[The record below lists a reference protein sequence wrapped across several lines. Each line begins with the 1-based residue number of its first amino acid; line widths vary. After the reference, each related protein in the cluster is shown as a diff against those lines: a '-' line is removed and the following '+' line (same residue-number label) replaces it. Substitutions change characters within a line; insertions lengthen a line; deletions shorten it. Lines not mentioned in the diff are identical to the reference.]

1 MIDDTNAK
9 AAAKLQMPP
18 VMDIREE
25 IDEVLSENPE
35 LQYYLESKL
44 VFIDTSPSQ
53 TDRVCLVFLLQY
65 SSLFYMY
72 MYIYTA
78 VCTP

>member
-25 IDEVLSENPE
+25 IDEVLTKDPE

-44 VFIDTSPSQ
+44 LFIDTSPNK
-53 TDRVCLVFLLQY
+53 TARVHFMCLLLFLLPQ
-65 SSLFYMY
+65 LL
-72 MYIYTA
+72 
-78 VCTP
+78 